1 MTGTAGLA
9 TIALAI
15 GAICLVTQARW
26 ARGPLAD
33 ADRGLQGLQQRADL
47 EIAVRR
53 TTDAGEAYFRT
64 LDAAQIQVAGA
75 GLTDM
80 TGALE
85 TLDRTGIA
93 AAADSMHQAALRY
106 GAVLDGA
113 RDAAAE
119 MVTAGHEAHR
129 AAVSMRAK
137 LRVLLAAQAQHQK
150 TENSRDGLDFFTRTT
165 TAERI
170 FVATQADRWMLE
182 LELARRDLDVSRDL
196 TALKPVRAHHGRIR
210 DLLAPWA
217 AKGDP
222 ESRRLASALDDVDAH
237 AAALAVLEQAWVQ
250 ILDLEGD
257 GRTAA
262 AALRVTA
269 ADLAAASRR
278 EAADRTAEA
287 AAASLRSVRITVLGL
302 VLALAGAVFLVHWS
316 DRRVGR
322 PLAYVQRGLVGLAGR
337 LGQSTGAVLDRLE
350 LLEGAR
356 HDSSGSWGTAARDAE
371 TWTED
376 ATAGHEA
383 AGRLSAAADEVA
395 ASRAEARQWLEQLGT
410 AMVGM
415 QEATEQTDKLLQEI
429 RSIAAQTNLLALNA
443 GVEAARAGSAGAGF
457 AVVAEEVR
465 KLAHRT
471 TETVETS
478 ADALEHSLEA
488 NQAAGSAC
496 KKLGMSL
503 TAGDEHVGA
512 LQDGTAGLLAALD
525 AGRDTAGR
533 IAATA
538 RREQQA
544 ARAAQLPAGDETASA
559 TLRQAVAATVRYA
572 EMLKRLD
579 QAPAAG
585 GNADSTA
592 PAGYEG
598 PSAAPDP
605 LAPWDHADQPEPAMS
620 SSSSQRA

>member
-237 AAALAVLEQAWVQ
+237 AAALAPPP
-250 ILDLEGD
+250 
-257 GRTAA
+257 
-262 AALRVTA
+262 
-269 ADLAAASRR
+269 RR
-278 EAADRTAEA
+278 EAPDPPAEA

>member
-1 MTGTAGLA
+1 MRIRPAIMTGTAGLA

-287 AAASLRSVRITVLGL
+287 AAACASPSWAWCWPWPAPSSWCT
-302 VLALAGAVFLVHWS
+302 GAIGAW
-316 DRRVGR
+316 
-322 PLAYVQRGLVGLAGR
+322 AGR
-337 LGQSTGAVLDRLE
+337 WHTSSAGWWAWPAVSASRP
-350 LLEGAR
+350 AR
-356 HDSSGSWGTAARDAE
+356 CWIAWSCWRARVTTAADPGVRPRG
-371 TWTED
+371 TPRRGPRTPPP
-376 ATAGHEA
+376 AT
-383 AGRLSAAADEVA
+383 R
-395 ASRAEARQWLEQLGT
+395 
-410 AMVGM
+410 
-415 QEATEQTDKLLQEI
+415 
-429 RSIAAQTNLLALNA
+429 
-443 GVEAARAGSAGAGF
+443 
-457 AVVAEEVR
+457 
-465 KLAHRT
+465 
-471 TETVETS
+471 
-478 ADALEHSLEA
+478 
-488 NQAAGSAC
+488 
-496 KKLGMSL
+496 
-503 TAGDEHVGA
+503 
-512 LQDGTAGLLAALD
+512 
-525 AGRDTAGR
+525 
-533 IAATA
+533 
-538 RREQQA
+538 
-544 ARAAQLPAGDETASA
+544 P
-559 TLRQAVAATVRYA
+559 
-572 EMLKRLD
+572 
-579 QAPAAG
+579 PAACPPPPTRWPP
-585 GNADSTA
+585 AA
-592 PAGYEG
+592 PRPASGWSSWAPPWWACRKPPSRPTSCCRRSG
-598 PSAAPDP
+598 PSPRRP
-605 LAPWDHADQPEPAMS
+605 TCWP
-620 SSSSQRA
+620 